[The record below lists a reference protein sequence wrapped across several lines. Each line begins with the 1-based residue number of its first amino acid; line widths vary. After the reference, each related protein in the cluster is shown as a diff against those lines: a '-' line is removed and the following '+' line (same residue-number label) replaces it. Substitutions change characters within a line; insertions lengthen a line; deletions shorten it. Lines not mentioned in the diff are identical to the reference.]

1 MIGVG
6 AFSGWGSYLFVLEA
20 GWQPGAF
27 GDSMEIWRV
36 PAKLSPPGE
45 NTACKACYKQ
55 VKGQC
60 SRRGSCMRDWAS
72 LPSPGAKPLAGR
84 QGRGRDGQGGLELV
98 EGASPD
104 PLLKPSSCL
113 PSSLLCI
120 LPISESSGRGR
131 RRRPPPEENTKAFC
145 SAALS
150 ATIIDRSS
158 APASWRLAP
167 APSPAPMAPTTVSGR

>member
-1 MIGVG
+1 MRTSHRLQALRGHAQKWGSSLPRAAPVIGVG

-60 SRRGSCMRDWAS
+60 SRRGSCMRDWGS

-84 QGRGRDGQGGLELV
+84 QGRGRDGQGGLELM

-104 PLLKPSSCL
+104 HSSSPQAASLLPFCASFPSLRARGEAGADDPRLKRTPKPS
-113 PSSLLCI
+113 
-120 LPISESSGRGR
+120 
-131 RRRPPPEENTKAFC
+131 
-145 SAALS
+145 
-150 ATIIDRSS
+150 
-158 APASWRLAP
+158 APQR
-167 APSPAPMAPTTVSGR
+167 